1 MQVSNLTKIRDVF
14 HTSGYL
20 DETNWIR
27 KEIEIRLSVSKQNSK
42 MEGLMKVFTMESY
55 NDDAARRMT
64 ANKDLKRMEQRGILV
79 LSTRVAGK
87 HPERSGKKGSHT
99 SVENIQIKKY

>member
-1 MQVSNLTKIRDVF
+1 MQVPNLTKIRDVF

-20 DETNWIR
+20 DETNWIK
-27 KEIEIRLSVSKQNSK
+27 KEIEIRLSVSNQKSK
-42 MEGLMKVFTMESY
+42 MEGLMTVFTMESY

-64 ANKDLKRMEQRGILV
+64 ANNNLKRLEQRGILV
-79 LSTRVAGK
+79 SRTRVAGK
-87 HPERSGKKGSHT
+87 RPDVSGKKGSHT